1 MLGVENFASEWVV
14 VGRRISG
21 ILERDSPIPI
31 RVTICDDLSEKPKR
45 TAHYFCTEIERFT
58 ALNARKKTKKTK
70 KKPETRLNDEYSVV
84 SSSFVCE
91 NFLFDLLLFIFL
103 L

>member
-1 MLGVENFASEWVV
+1 MTKIFL
-14 VGRRISG
+14 
-21 ILERDSPIPI
+21 L
-31 RVTICDDLSEKPKR
+31 TK
-45 TAHYFCTEIERFT
+45 IERFT

-91 NFLFDLLLFIFL
+91 NFLFDLFIFL